1 MTSEDKVLLETRFR
15 QKNITDEEFDKCL
28 SVLLGSKEISI
39 SAYSVNGISKLEIV
53 EMSFKKVNENDFE
66 FNGSLTLVD
75 DSDIILENRS
85 INGVI
90 TFKGKKIYLL
100 SKVHRYSECEHKDYE
115 VGEMIYLQKGYAKRD
130 SFYQYIADTYIEK
143 INLMSQEQVVEYKEN
158 FVKGL
163 KI

>member
-1 MTSEDKVLLETRFR
+1 
-15 QKNITDEEFDKCL
+15 
-28 SVLLGSKEISI
+28 
-39 SAYSVNGISKLEIV
+39 
-53 EMSFKKVNENDFE
+53 MSFKKVNENDFE

-143 INLMSQEQVVEYKEN
+143 INLMSQEQVIEYKEN

-163 KI
+163 KL